1 MTGIETIIKIAG
13 VGLLAAIIN
22 SILDKSDKREL
33 STFVT
38 LTALVIVLVM
48 VITMVADL
56 LGTVKSLFNLF

>member
-1 MTGIETIIKIAG
+1 MTGIETIIKSAG

>member
-13 VGLLAAIIN
+13 VGLLAAVIN